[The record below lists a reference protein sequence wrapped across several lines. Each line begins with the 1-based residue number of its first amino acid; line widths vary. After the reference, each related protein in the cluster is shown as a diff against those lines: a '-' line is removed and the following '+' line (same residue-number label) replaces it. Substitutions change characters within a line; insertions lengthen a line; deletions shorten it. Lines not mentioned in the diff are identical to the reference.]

1 MTRQYLGLFGIV
13 LAVFGLANDWGWL
26 IWTAVG
32 VLAAS
37 LLCRLS
43 AWRSGVRKA
52 EDADRPES

>member
-1 MTRQYLGLFGIV
+1 MTRQYLGLLGIV

-37 LLCRLS
+37 MVWRLLASRG
-43 AWRSGVRKA
+43 AFRKD